1 MGKRQAIKNI
11 KRVSCRFDMDAPEE
25 RRAWQI
31 LQGNYQEP
39 PDGKKQDYTS
49 IIAKA
54 MIGYYDRKEE
64 TDLTHEELLVKIQEI
79 IRREAAEIKKSFP
92 QTPYPMMYPYM
103 PMAMPGMQA
112 EVAKAEKAE
121 QMETQTKTPE
131 TEELNEAALDFMD
144 SFMGG

>member
-11 KRVSCRFDMDAPEE
+11 KRVSCRFDMDVPEE

-39 PDGKKQDYTS
+39 PEGKKQDYTS

-64 TDLTHEELLVKIQEI
+64 NHLTHEELLAKIQESI
-79 IRREAAEIKKSFP
+79 QREAAEIKKSLP

-103 PMAMPGMQA
+103 PMAMPGMQT
-112 EVAKAEKAE
+112 ETVKTEKAE
-121 QMETQTKTPE
+121 QVETQTKMPE

>member
-1 MGKRQAIKNI
+1 MGKRQEIKNI
-11 KRVSCRFDMDAPEE
+11 KRVSCRFDMDVPEE

-54 MIGYYDRKEE
+54 MVGYYDRKEE
-64 TDLTHEELLVKIQEI
+64 TDLTNEELLAKIQESI
-79 IRREAAEIKKSFP
+79 QREAAEIRKNLP
-92 QTPYPMMYPYM
+92 QMPYPMMYPYM
-103 PMAMPGMQA
+103 PMGMQM
-112 EVAKAEKAE
+112 ETLKIEKAE
-121 QMETQTKTPE
+121 QMKTQTKTPE

>member
-11 KRVSCRFDMDAPEE
+11 KRVSCRFDMDVPEE

-31 LQGNYQEP
+31 LQGNYREP

-64 TDLTHEELLVKIQEI
+64 TDLTHEELLVKIQES

>member
-11 KRVSCRFDMDAPEE
+11 KRVSCRFDMDVPEE

-31 LQGNYQEP
+31 LQGNYREP

-54 MIGYYDRKEE
+54 MIGHYDREEE
-64 TDLTHEELLVKIQEI
+64 THLTHEELLAKIQES
-79 IRREAAEIKKSFP
+79 IRREAEGIKKNIP
-92 QTPYPMMYPYM
+92 QAPFPMMYPCM
-103 PMAMPGMQA
+103 PVLSPGMQDEA
-112 EVAKAEKAE
+112 AVQPEKQTQGQAGIQQNE
-121 QMETQTKTPE
+121 ETI
-131 TEELNEAALDFMD
+131 NDAALDFMD

>member
-11 KRVSCRFDMDAPEE
+11 KRVSCRFDMDVPEE

-31 LQGNYQEP
+31 LQGYYQEP

-64 TDLTHEELLVKIQEI
+64 TDLTNEELLAKIQCCP
-79 IRREAAEIKKSFP
+79 S
-92 QTPYPMMYPYM
+92 
-103 PMAMPGMQA
+103 
-112 EVAKAEKAE
+112 
-121 QMETQTKTPE
+121 
-131 TEELNEAALDFMD
+131 N
-144 SFMGG
+144 

>member
-11 KRVSCRFDMDAPEE
+11 KRVSCRFDMDVPEE

-64 TDLTHEELLVKIQEI
+64 NDLTNEELLAKIQESI
-79 IRREAAEIKKSFP
+79 QREAAEIKKSLP

-103 PMAMPGMQA
+103 PMAMPGIQA
-112 EVAKAEKAE
+112 EIAKAENPE
-121 QMETQTKTPE
+121 QMETQTKTP
-131 TEELNEAALDFMD
+131 
-144 SFMGG
+144 

>member
-1 MGKRQAIKNI
+1 MKKRQTIKNI
-11 KRVSCRFDMDAPEE
+11 KRVSCRFDMDIPEE

-64 TDLTHEELLVKIQEI
+64 THLTNEELLTKVQESIQ
-79 IRREAAEIKKSFP
+79 REAEEIKKNFT
-92 QTPYPMMYPYM
+92 QTPFPMMYPYM
-103 PMAMPGMQA
+103 PIPEPGMQA
-112 EVAKAEKAE
+112 AAGQPEKQAQE
-121 QMETQTKTPE
+121 Q
-131 TEELNEAALDFMD
+131 TEIQQNEEIINDAALDFMD
-144 SFMGG
+144 SFMG

>member
-11 KRVSCRFDMDAPEE
+11 KRVSCRFDMDVPEE

-49 IIAKA
+49 IIARA

-64 TDLTHEELLVKIQEI
+64 TELTHEGLLTKIQESI
-79 IRREAAEIKKSFP
+79 QREAAEIKKSFP

-103 PMAMPGMQA
+103 PMAMPKMQA
-112 EVAKAEKAE
+112 ETAKAEKAAQME
-121 QMETQTKTPE
+121 VQMETLE
-131 TEELNEAALDFMD
+131 TEELNEVALDFMD

>member
-11 KRVSCRFDMDAPEE
+11 KRVSCRFDMDVPEE

-31 LQGNYQEP
+31 LQGNYQKP

-64 TDLTHEELLVKIQEI
+64 TDLTNEELLAKIQESI
-79 IRREAAEIKKSFP
+79 QREAAEIKKSFP
-92 QTPYPMMYPYM
+92 QIPYPMMYPYM
-103 PMAMPGMQA
+103 PMTMPGMQT
-112 EVAKAEKAE
+112 ETVKTEKAE
-121 QMETQTKTPE
+121 QMETQTKMPE

>member
-11 KRVSCRFDMDAPEE
+11 KRVSCRFDMDVPEE

-64 TDLTHEELLVKIQEI
+64 NHLTHEELFAKIQESI
-79 IRREAAEIKKSFP
+79 QREAAEIKKSFP

-103 PMAMPGMQA
+103 PMAMPGMQT
-112 EVAKAEKAE
+112 ETVKTEKAE
-121 QMETQTKTPE
+121 QMETQTITPE

>member
-11 KRVSCRFDMDAPEE
+11 KRVSCRFDMDVPEE

-64 TDLTHEELLVKIQEI
+64 TDLTNEEFLAKIQESI
-79 IRREAAEIKKSFP
+79 QREAAEIKKSLP

-103 PMAMPGMQA
+103 PMAMPGMQT
-112 EVAKAEKAE
+112 ETVKTEKAE
-121 QMETQTKTPE
+121 QVETQTKMPE